1 MGCDRSKKKRYT
13 CSQSN
18 SLIKSVWK
26 MKKNLHVSERCVE
39 DSLLRGLLIDDVK
52 LVFCRQSK
60 AFIPF
65 LLSVF
70 L

>member
-1 MGCDRSKKKRYT
+1 
-13 CSQSN
+13 
-18 SLIKSVWK
+18 

-60 AFIPF
+60 EVIPF
-65 LLSVF
+65 LPCIF
-70 L
+70 LQDPAYCYFCA